1 MALLFLGCFFFLV
14 ALILDNTLAVQRELI
29 ESGLTMSSQPCVV
42 LPLCRVLRSS
52 IGPGNPSP
60 TIRRAEYVVSAS
72 RPSVGTGGR

>member
-52 IGPGNPSP
+52 IGPGKPIP
-60 TIRRAEYVVSAS
+60 DDPARRICRE
-72 RPSVGTGGR
+72 RLET